1 MSANTNW
8 SSVFN
13 NAGSNSSQSNSNN
26 NVPTPQ
32 ATPQNAIAVMQN
44 PNASPDDQMA
54 AANWLRQSVYGNQQQ
69 QQGGVPGILGQMS
82 GASPASAQSILRL
95 VQGRGSSL
103 GAGASAGNGDT
114 QSGISAQAS
123 NTLPNTSTLSSVLSN
138 PIVGALAG
146 GALGALG
153 GGGKGAIAGAIGG
166 PMLGSNVAQALNAA
180 QANDP
185 TTNLAALSAKYLPL
199 LAASYAGSFYKNPTA
214 PTSYGRPASQNETLA
229 EVTPKTPASGG
240 HWYTYGTLPDE
251 TAQGHA
257 AGGAITDPMA
267 NASPLSAGVAAPSE
281 TGQRFVQ
288 GKGSGL
294 DDLVPAKLSDG
305 EYVMDAQS
313 VATLG
318 GGSSKAGAQKLDKMR
333 QNIRKDAGKRMVK
346 GKQFMT
352 PKDPEHYLP
361 DED

>member
-257 AGGAITDPMA
+257 AGGAIADPMA
-267 NASPLSAGVAAPSE
+267 NASPLSAGVAAPSV
-281 TGQRFVQ
+281 TGDSYIH
-288 GKGSGL
+288 GKGSGTE
-294 DDLVPAKLSDG
+294 DLVPARLANQEFVIPAD
-305 EYVMDAQS
+305 V
-313 VATLG
+313 VASLG
-318 GGSSKAGAQKLDKMR
+318 DGSSDEGANKLYNLMDNVRKHKAPAL
-333 QNIRKDAGKRMVK
+333 AK
-346 GKQFMT
+346 GKL
-352 PKDPEHYLP
+352 PPDAKSPERYMKGKK
-361 DED
+361 